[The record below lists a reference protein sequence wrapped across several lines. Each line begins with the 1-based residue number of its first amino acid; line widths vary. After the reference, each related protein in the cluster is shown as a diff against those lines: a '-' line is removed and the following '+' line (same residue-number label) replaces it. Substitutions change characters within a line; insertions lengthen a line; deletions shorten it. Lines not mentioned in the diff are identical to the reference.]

1 MQFYTNVTPWGNT
14 LLVREYVNGER
25 VNRKVKYSPT
35 LFCKVIKETNYKT
48 LDGQNVTP
56 IKHETIK
63 EAKEWLK
70 SYEDQPH
77 LVFGNTTFQYN
88 YIADSYPNY
97 VKWDIDKPN
106 GTPRKVLNVDKI
118 KSLGWEPKISLRQG
132 IESTYEWFST
142 SIFFI

>member
-97 VKWDIDKPN
+97 VKWDIDKILPYFSKYQSYLQ
-106 GTPRKVLNVDKI
+106 RKEDKM
-118 KSLGWEPKISLRQG
+118 
-132 IESTYEWFST
+132 ESPCEYFQKE
-142 SIFFI
+142 IC